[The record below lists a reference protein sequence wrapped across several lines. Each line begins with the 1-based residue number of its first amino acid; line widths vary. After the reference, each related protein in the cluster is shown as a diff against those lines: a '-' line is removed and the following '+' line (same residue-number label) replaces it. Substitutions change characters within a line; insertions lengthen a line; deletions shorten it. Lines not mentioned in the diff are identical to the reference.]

1 MISFTPTH
9 EQQLIIE
16 TVRRYA
22 NERVRPA
29 AHDAD
34 ESGTTP
40 PEIIA
45 TGWELG
51 LLPSA
56 IPEQYG
62 GFGDAHSALTGTL
75 AAEELGYGDL
85 AMALYLLTP
94 NLFGIPL
101 LHCGTEDQKQKWL
114 PRLTD
119 ADFVPATAAL
129 IEPRWDFNP
138 HALGTTAERVQNGYV
153 LNGHKAYVPLAA
165 DAHAMLLFAREGGAT
180 QAFIVEQGA
189 SGVTVLEREKNMGVR
204 ALPTY
209 EVKFE
214 DVRVSRDARLGGED
228 GSQIELLLNYS
239 RVTLAA
245 LAVGVARGAFEYARD
260 YAKQRETFGRPIAQY
275 QAVAFM
281 LAEMAIEIDAARLM
295 TWEAAWTLD
304 QGNDAT
310 RQASLAKQYADDAAL
325 FVTDRAVQVLGGH
338 GYIREHPVERWL
350 RNGRG
355 FATFL
360 GLAMI

>member
-22 NERVRPA
+22 NERVRLA
-29 AHDAD
+29 AH
-34 ESGTTP
+34 
-40 PEIIA
+40 
-45 TGWELG
+45 
-51 LLPSA
+51 
-56 IPEQYG
+56 
-62 GFGDAHSALTGTL
+62 

-101 LHCGTEDQKQKWL
+101 LHCGSEDQKQKWL

-129 IEPRWDFNP
+129 IEPHWDFNP
-138 HALGTTAERVQNGYV
+138 HALSTTAERVQNGYV

-165 DAHAMLLFAREGGAT
+165 DAQAMLVYARESGAS
-180 QAFIVEQGA
+180 QAFIVEQGT
-189 SGVTVLEREKNMGVR
+189 SGVTVREREKNMGVR

-214 DVRVSRDARLGGED
+214 DVRVSRDARLGGEV
-228 GSQIELLLNYS
+228 GSQIDLLLNYS

-295 TWEAAWTLD
+295 AWEAAWTLD
-304 QGNDAT
+304 QGKDAT
-310 RQASLAKQYADDAAL
+310 RQAALAKQYADEAVL

-355 FATFL
+355 FTTFL

>member
-1 MISFTPTH
+1 MISFTPTD

-22 NERVRPA
+22 AERLRPA

-34 ESGTTP
+34 ESRTTP
-40 PEIIA
+40 PDLIGK
-45 TGWELG
+45 GWDLG

-62 GFGDAHSALTGTL
+62 GFGESHSALTGAL
-75 AAEELGYGDL
+75 AAEELAYGDL
-85 AMALYLLTP
+85 SMALHLLAP

-101 LHCGTEDQKQKWL
+101 LHCGTEEQKQRWL

-119 ADFVPATAAL
+119 ATFAPYTAAL
-129 IEPRWDFNP
+129 IEPRWDFDP
-138 HALGTTAERVQNGYV
+138 LALQTSAEKEINGYV

-165 DAHAMLLFAREGGAT
+165 EAEAMLVYAREGGAT
-180 QAFIVEQGA
+180 QAFIVEKGA
-189 SGVTVLEREKNMGVR
+189 GGLTVLEREKHMGLR

-209 EVKFE
+209 EVKLE
-214 DVRVSRDARLGGED
+214 DVRVSRAARLGGEAGAD
-228 GSQIELLLNYS
+228 AMLLLNYS
-239 RVTLAA
+239 RVALTA
-245 LAVGVARGAFEYARD
+245 LAVGVARGAYEYARD
-260 YAKQRETFGRPIAQY
+260 YARQREAFGRPIAQF

-281 LAEMAIEIDAARLM
+281 LAEMAIEVEATRAM
-295 TWEAAWTLD
+295 AWEAAWTLD
-304 QGNDAT
+304 QGKDAT
-310 RQASLAKQYADDAAL
+310 QAAALAKHYAHEAAL

-350 RNGRG
+350 REARG
-355 FATFL
+355 FAATL

>member
-1 MISFTPTH
+1 
-9 EQQLIIE
+9 
-16 TVRRYA
+16 
-22 NERVRPA
+22 VRPA

-40 PEIIA
+40 PEIVE

-62 GFGDAHSALTGTL
+62 GFGDAHAALTGAL
-75 AAEELGYGDL
+75 AAEELGCGDL
-85 AMALYLLTP
+85 AIGLYLLTP
-94 NLFGIPL
+94 NLFGLPI
-101 LHCGTEDQKQKWL
+101 LHCGTEDQKQHWL
-114 PRLTD
+114 PKLTD
-119 ADFVPATAAL
+119 ATFVPATAAL
-129 IEPRWDFNP
+129 IEPRWDFDP
-138 HALGTTAERVQNGYV
+138 HALHTTAEKEINGYV
-153 LNGHKAYVPLAA
+153 LNGHKAFVPLAA
-165 DAHAMLLFAREGGAT
+165 DAQAMLVYAREGGAT
-180 QAFIVEQGA
+180 QAFIVEKGA
-189 SGVTVLEREKNMGVR
+189 RGVTVLEREKNMGLR

-209 EVKFE
+209 EVKLE
-214 DVRVSRDARLGGED
+214 DVRVTRDARLGGEAGCNAD
-228 GSQIELLLNYS
+228 LLLNYS
-239 RVTLAA
+239 RVALAS

-260 YAKQRETFGRPIAQY
+260 YAKTRETFGRPIAQY
-275 QAVAFM
+275 QAIAFM

-295 TWEAAWTLD
+295 AWEAAWTLD
-304 QGNDAT
+304 QGKDAT
-310 RQASLAKQYADDAAL
+310 QTAALAKQYADDAVL

-355 FATFL
+355 FSTFL